1 MDPTTG
7 KSFPSKCAHCEK
19 PMLKPPVCDFCNS
32 LNPIPALMDHFT
44 LLGLPRQFGISEEEL
59 HRKFIALNRHA
70 HPDFHGGESPEVQ
83 ELSLRV
89 SAAVNDAYR
98 TLKDAATRAGYL
110 LELLGGKS
118 SAQDKSV
125 PDGFLGTM
133 MMMQEEIADAKSG
146 GNTAEL
152 ARLRSVLQTQH
163 DGLLARIGKVF
174 EEHQQAVACQAVTT
188 DLLDEI
194 RKQVN
199 AVSYVRKLLSLM
211 P

>member
-1 MDPTTG
+1 MDPTTE

-19 PMLKPPVCDFCNS
+19 PMSKPPVCDFCNS

-44 LLGLPRQFGISEEEL
+44 LLGLPRQFDISEEEL

-110 LELLGGKS
+110 LELLGG
-118 SAQDKSV
+118 
-125 PDGFLGTM
+125 
-133 MMMQEEIADAKSG
+133 
-146 GNTAEL
+146 
-152 ARLRSVLQTQH
+152 
-163 DGLLARIGKVF
+163 
-174 EEHQQAVACQAVTT
+174 
-188 DLLDEI
+188 
-194 RKQVN
+194 
-199 AVSYVRKLLSLM
+199 
-211 P
+211 